1 MLRFYIEM
9 RFLLRKMREVR
20 RLPEA
25 EVPAWAER
33 TGQEW
38 GYLHQEHY

>member
-20 RLPEA
+20 RLPES

-33 TGQEW
+33 AAGEW
-38 GYLHQEHY
+38 AYLHLPHY